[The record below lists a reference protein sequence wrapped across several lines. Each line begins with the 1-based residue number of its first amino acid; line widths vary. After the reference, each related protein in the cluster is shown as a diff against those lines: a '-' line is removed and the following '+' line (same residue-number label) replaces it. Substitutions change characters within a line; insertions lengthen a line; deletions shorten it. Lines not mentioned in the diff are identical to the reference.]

1 MKRWLYKGEVV
12 EGEVGELEIE
22 MQVKD
27 ELGTTVLGELGVE
40 KVEVEFAERDE
51 IAKDRLEVVETGK
64 EKLFEEE
71 MGIAMV
77 IGMLLRDEVGVEKTV
92 EAEDDDELVKPDKI
106 AGVVEVGGEEIQVMS
121 VGKQG

>member
-1 MKRWLYKGEVV
+1 M
-12 EGEVGELEIE
+12 
-22 MQVKD
+22 
-27 ELGTTVLGELGVE
+27 GELGVE
-40 KVEVEFAERDE
+40 KVEVEFVERDE
-51 IAKDRLEVVETGK
+51 IAKDGLEVVETGK

-77 IGMLLRDEVGVEKTV
+77 IGMLLRDKVGVEKTV

-106 AGVVEVGGEEIQVMS
+106 AVVVEVGGEEIEVMS

>member
-1 MKRWLYKGEVV
+1 M
-12 EGEVGELEIE
+12 
-22 MQVKD
+22 
-27 ELGTTVLGELGVE
+27 GELGVE
-40 KVEVEFAERDE
+40 KVEVEFVERDE
-51 IAKDRLEVVETGK
+51 IAKDGLEVVETGK

-106 AGVVEVGGEEIQVMS
+106 AVVVEVGGEEIEVMS

>member
-1 MKRWLYKGEVV
+1 M
-12 EGEVGELEIE
+12 
-22 MQVKD
+22 
-27 ELGTTVLGELGVE
+27 GELGVE
-40 KVEVEFAERDE
+40 KVEVEFVERDE
-51 IAKDRLEVVETGK
+51 IAKDGLEVVQTGK

-77 IGMLLRDEVGVEKTV
+77 IGKLLRDEVGVGKTV

-106 AGVVEVGGEEIQVMS
+106 AVVVEVGGEEIEVMS